1 MAYDEILAERVRDH
15 LADNPEII
23 EKKMFGGIAFML
35 SGNMAV
41 GISKDELMVRTGPD
55 RYEEAINT
63 PGVRDFD
70 MTGRRMKG
78 WVLVAPDQL
87 STDKGLDAWV
97 SLGLDFAGSLPPK

>member
-1 MAYDEILAERVRDH
+1 MAYDEVLAERVRDH

-23 EKKMFGGIAFML
+23 EKSMFGGIAFML

-55 RYEEAINT
+55 RYDDAIVKT
-63 PGVRDFD
+63 GVRDFD
-70 MTGRRMKG
+70 MTGRRMRG

-87 STDKGLDAWV
+87 ATEEDLGNWIGV
-97 SLGLDFAGSLPPK
+97 GLDFAGSLPPK